1 MKFQSMYR
9 SNLRA
14 ALAGVILVAASVLAA
29 TAVPAPASAET
40 MSDSW
45 ITTKVKVAL
54 LTTEGVSGTKL
65 HVDTVDGRVTLY
77 GSVPNAAERMK
88 AGQVARSV
96 KGASDVRNLV
106 QVVSAPAKPAVEIS
120 DAVIK
125 KNVSAV
131 LESDAALSDGT
142 IKVQSVDNG
151 VVLLS
156 GSADT
161 LSDHLRALEN
171 ASRVDGVRRVASN
184 IKSPDVLGDTEIW
197 QEGEYDPKVAER
209 SAASD
214 MWTTSAVKV
223 RLLASGDTPGF
234 GINVDTVDGEVTL
247 FGVVDSQAAKTAVGT
262 EAGKVSGVKR
272 VVNELEVV
280 APLMQSGVAEKDAV
294 IHDAVSKRIGANT
307 QLADANI
314 SIEVKNGIAR
324 LSGTVMSQ
332 SDRLTALTV
341 TRSTKGVRG
350 LVDDLKLNPE
360 KVSSR

>member
-1 MKFQSMYR
+1 
-9 SNLRA
+9 
-14 ALAGVILVAASVLAA
+14 
-29 TAVPAPASAET
+29 
-40 MSDSW
+40 MSDAW

-65 HVDTVDGRVTLY
+65 NVDTVDGRVTLY
-77 GSVPNAAERMK
+77 GTVPNAAEKTK
-88 AGQVARSV
+88 AGQVARSIQ
-96 KGASDVRNLV
+96 GTTDVRNLL

-120 DAVIK
+120 DAIIK

-131 LESDAALSDGT
+131 LESDAALADGT

-171 ASRVDGVRRVASN
+171 ASRIDGVRRVASN
-184 IKSPDVLGDTEIW
+184 IKSPDTLGDAEIVRV
-197 QEGEYDPKVAER
+197 GEYDPKLAEG

-214 MWTTSAVKV
+214 MWTTSAVKL

-234 GINVDTVDGEVTL
+234 GINVDTIGGEVTL
-247 FGVVDSQAAKTAVGT
+247 FGVVDSQESKTAVAT
-262 EAGKVSGVKR
+262 EARKVDGVKS
-272 VVNELEVV
+272 VANELQVV
-280 APLMQSGVAEKDAV
+280 APSMQSGVADKDSV
-294 IHDAVSKRIGANT
+294 IDDAVSKRIGDNS
-307 QLADANI
+307 QLSDSKINV
-314 SIEVKNGIAR
+314 EVKNGIAR
-324 LSGTVMSQ
+324 LSGSVMSQ

-350 LVDDLKLNPE
+350 LIDDLQLQPAKM
-360 KVSSR
+360 SSR